1 MHTPAN
7 TSSETMIET
16 STQVSLEA
24 HAEPPHGIV
33 ITENEWKNKRKTE
46 LFGLAKEPHR
56 GKKKIP
62 GYAPILL
69 REDAFAMVKQMALQ
83 TGTKIVGA
91 KEILT
96 AIVLVSLDNEA
107 LQQAVM
113 PRAKSIVREDVAK
126 ELERAEAE
134 GL

>member
-1 MHTPAN
+1 MHTPTN

-16 STQVSLEA
+16 SDQASQEV
-24 HAEPPHGIV
+24 HAETPHGIV
-33 ITENEWKNKRKTE
+33 ITESEWKSKRKTE

-69 REDAFAMVKQMALQ
+69 REDAFALVKQMALQ
-83 TGTKIVGA
+83 SGTKIVGA

-96 AIVLVSLDNEA
+96 AIVLATLENHA

-113 PRAKSIVREDVAK
+113 ARAKSIVREDVAR